1 MTTETDST
9 DPTSTKKTV
18 KFHRGQHSRQ
28 KFYGSG
34 LTADH
39 VMAYTQAMLDDP
51 ATVFTDSKN
60 EELASFFSSLRPGD
74 VVGLIGDLLVVPEN
88 YSFSTEV
95 DWVFLNEFTGGTIK
109 KPVIAKQPTEIVWNN
124 NTELGIYFRAG
135 FVEHLY
141 RNGEATDGGETMEID
156 EETLKEQLARQIEQ
170 IKAQQQAAAQQQ
182 PIPAATST

>member
-1 MTTETDST
+1 MTTVTDST

-39 VMAYTQAMLDDP
+39 VMAYTQAMLDDT

-141 RNGEATDGGETMEID
+141 RNGEATDGGEIMEID

-182 PIPAATST
+182 PIPAATNT